1 MRPLVGLALGALLAL
16 SLAGCDRKGV
26 VQGEATL
33 SSSAGTVH
41 VQCVDRVLAKIV
53 AASPAPGYTA
63 RVIDEGPSGQPSVM
77 FENPNANDFRVAANC
92 RNSEPRLDEFEIE
105 DTTLTD

>member
-1 MRPLVGLALGALLAL
+1 MRPLVGLGVAAVLAL

-33 SSSAGTVH
+33 SSTAGTVQ
-41 VQCVDRVLAKIV
+41 VQCIDRVLAKIIGT
-53 AASPAPGYTA
+53 SPEPGFTA
-63 RVIDEGPSGQPSVM
+63 RMIDEGPSGQPSVM
-77 FENPNANDFRVAANC
+77 FENPNANDYRVAVNC